1 MDTKTTAIILCAGVG
16 SRMGVPAGINK
27 CALPI
32 QGTSAIGHTASALFE
47 AGVDQAAVV
56 TGYAG
61 ESVLAAL
68 NGLACRDKITVV
80 NNPVYAWHGC
90 NYSLSCAMESDCV
103 INAGKVVIAEG
114 DSLLH
119 RESIKKLVDT
129 KADAASLIRDPSYVD
144 YSRSVMAVGRY
155 GKISRFEYDTAHC
168 GRAPVLEEGETV
180 IGESMQ
186 LWSFAGAPLERLKKL
201 LSEYRKMADK
211 STAAFTH
218 SGVYSI
224 NQLSAEL
231 EPVASDYQDQ
241 WINLNT
247 QSDLRKAGEIKW
259 IIK

>member
-1 MDTKTTAIILCAGVG
+1 MDIKTTAVILCAGVG
-16 SRMGVPAGINK
+16 SRMGGSAGTNK
-27 CALPI
+27 CAISI
-32 QGTSAIGHTASALFE
+32 QGTSALRHTASALLE
-47 AGVDQAAVV
+47 TGAAQVVVV
-56 TGYAG
+56 TGHAR

-68 NGLACRDKITVV
+68 EGLAYRDKIKFV
-80 NNPVYAWHGC
+80 NNPDYARHGC
-90 NYSLSCAMESDCV
+90 NYSLACALGSDFIV
-103 INAGKVVIAEG
+103 NAGRVVIAEG

-119 RESIKKLVDT
+119 RESIKKLVFS
-129 KADAASLIRDPSYVD
+129 KAEAASLIREPSYVD
-144 YSRSVMAVGRY
+144 YSRSVMAVGTC
-155 GKISRFEYDTAHC
+155 GKISRFEYDPAHS
-168 GRAPVLEEGETV
+168 GRPPALEEGETV

-186 LWSFAGAPLERLKKL
+186 LWSFAGAALEQLKKL
-201 LSEYRKMADK
+201 LSEYREMADK

-224 NQLSAEL
+224 NQLSIEL

>member
-1 MDTKTTAIILCAGVG
+1 MDIKTTAIILCAGVG
-16 SRMGVPAGINK
+16 SRMGVPAGTNK

-32 QGTSAIGHTASALFE
+32 QGTSAIRHTASALLE
-47 AGVDQAAVV
+47 AGAGEVAVV

-68 NGLACRDKITVV
+68 EGMAYRDKIIVV
-80 NNPVYAWHGC
+80 NNPSYAWHGC
-90 NYSLSCAMESDCV
+90 NYSLACAMESDCV
-103 INAGKVVIAEG
+103 IHAGKVVIAEG

-119 RESIKKLVDT
+119 RESIQKLVRT
-129 KADAASLIRDPSYVD
+129 ETEAASLIRDASYVD
-144 YSRSVMAVGRY
+144 YSKSVMAVGSW
-155 GKISRFEYDTAHC
+155 GKISRFEYDTAHR
-168 GRAPVLEEGETV
+168 GQAPALGEGEAV

-186 LWSFAGAPLERLKKL
+186 LWSFAGAALKRLKSL
-201 LSEYRKMADK
+201 LSEYREMADK
-211 STAAFTH
+211 STTAFTH

-224 NQLSAEL
+224 NQLSIEL
-231 EPVASDYQDQ
+231 EPVVSDHQAQ